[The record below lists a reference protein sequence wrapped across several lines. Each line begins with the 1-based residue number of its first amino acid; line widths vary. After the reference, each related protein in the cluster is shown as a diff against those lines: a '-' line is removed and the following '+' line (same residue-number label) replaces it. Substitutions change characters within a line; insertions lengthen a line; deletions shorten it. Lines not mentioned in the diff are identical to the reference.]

1 MTLVFA
7 IGNPQRGDDGVA
19 AEVCA
24 RIGQG
29 DWKVIETM
37 ELVPEMAGEVAGA
50 GQLVFVDADYRGGD
64 PSLSPLSPVAC
75 HPGPMT
81 HSLRPCD
88 LVSVARRLYGFKGPA
103 WLLRVPGTDF
113 GLGSPLSETAKT
125 NAAMAVRL
133 LSELLDGPGAPEA
146 PACQGRCGTA

>member
-1 MTLVFA
+1 MTLLFA

-19 AEVCA
+19 SDVCS
-24 RIGQG
+24 RLGQG

-37 ELVPEMAGEVAGA
+37 ELMPEMAEDAA
-50 GQLVFVDADYRGGD
+50 RAEQLVFVDADYRGGS
-64 PSLSPLSPVAC
+64 PSLASLAQVAC

-88 LVSVARRLYGFKGPA
+88 LVAFARRLYGFRGQS

-113 GLGSPLSETAKT
+113 GLGHSLSP
-125 NAAMAVRL
+125 MARAN
-133 LSELLDGPGAPEA
+133 SELAARMLAGFLSGQTSPE
-146 PACQGRCGTA
+146 PACQGRCDEH

>member
-24 RIGQG
+24 GIGQG
-29 DWKVIETM
+29 DWKIVETM
-37 ELVPEMAGEVAGA
+37 ELMPEMADEVAA
-50 GQLVFVDADYRGGD
+50 ADQLVFVDADYRGGA
-64 PSLSPLSPVAC
+64 PSLAPLPPVAC
-75 HPGPMT
+75 HPGPLT

-88 LVSVARRLYGFKGPA
+88 LVSFARRLHGFKGPA

-125 NAAMAVRL
+125 NAAVAARL
-133 LSELLDGPGAPEA
+133 LSELLGGRAPAA
-146 PACQGRCGTA
+146 PACNDRCGSV

>member
-19 AEVCA
+19 ADVCA

-37 ELVPEMAGEVAGA
+37 ELMPEMAGDVAEA
-50 GQLVFVDADYRGGD
+50 AQLVFVDADYRGGAA
-64 PSLSPLSPVAC
+64 SIAPLPPVAC
-75 HPGPMT
+75 HPGPLT

-103 WLLRVPGTDF
+103 WLLRVPGADF
-113 GLGSPLSETAKT
+113 GLGQPLSETAKS
-125 NAAMAVRL
+125 NAAMAAQMLGDL
-133 LSELLDGPGAPEA
+133 LHGLAPAA
-146 PACQGRCGTA
+146 PACKDSCGTV